1 MQEVQI
7 PGILQ
12 NRPGLV
18 RMLGLVRAMM
28 DMVFLATF
36 GLLRAMII
44 WLDTVFWCWALGV
57 GVGFCVKLL
66 TDFGARYLCHR
77 GIPTSD
83 WIFSH
88 LPHLSLTSCPH
99 HSPTITI
106 ISFSF
111 ANVCTVS
118 YCSYSTTPHN
128 HFRGISIWP
137 QPTATYHRLLLG
149 Y

>member
-57 GVGFCVKLL
+57 GVGF
-66 TDFGARYLCHR
+66 
-77 GIPTSD
+77 
-83 WIFSH
+83 W
-88 LPHLSLTSCPH
+88 
-99 HSPTITI
+99 
-106 ISFSF
+106 
-111 ANVCTVS
+111 
-118 YCSYSTTPHN
+118 
-128 HFRGISIWP
+128 
-137 QPTATYHRLLLG
+137 
-149 Y
+149 